1 MYASFA
7 RNSPAPVG
15 ADLLSLSWKGDA
27 RRGWLVAGNSRKTVG
42 VTYTQLTDE
51 DEFECDLFE
60 STAEQSEISL
70 EKQANRRNFNFRE
83 HAHEVRRCYALG
95 EHPRNRVSRPNYYPS
110 LRLSNACECAT
121 RVRLKC
127 ILPRTIWPAVG
138 SADEFRSAHMM

>member
-27 RRGWLVAGNSRKTVG
+27 RRGWLVTGNSRKTVG
-42 VTYTQLTDE
+42 VTYTQLSDVD

-70 EKQANRRNFNFRE
+70 ERQANRRNFNFRE
-83 HAHEVRRCYALG
+83 HGHEVSVLSGALALEPPIMHLCVILFAYG
-95 EHPRNRVSRPNYYPS
+95 
-110 LRLSNACECAT
+110 RLCA
-121 RVRLKC
+121 V
-127 ILPRTIWPAVG
+127 
-138 SADEFRSAHMM
+138 